1 MPDLAVLIVNW
12 NVRDLLRTCLS
23 SVYADLANSKLDAE
37 VWVVDNAS
45 QDGSPAMLRADFPQV
60 HLIVSPSNLGFAGG
74 NNLALH
80 QIETA
85 APPRYVWLL
94 NPDTE
99 VQLGAARALVN
110 FMESHPEVGVTGAR
124 LHYGDG
130 SFQHSAFGFPGLL
143 QILFDLFP
151 LPGRLYETRLNGR
164 YPRAWYEQKAPFPV
178 DHPLGASMMVRWK
191 TTRQVGL
198 FDAEFHMYC
207 EEIDWCMRIKRG
219 GWQIYCVPEAE
230 IIHHEGQSTRQI
242 REDSFVNLWQSRR
255 RLYDKHYS
263 PAKRWLASRLVRA
276 GMRHKIRVM
285 QQRLARGELEESVA
299 ASYVRA
305 HSKAMARFG

>member
-1 MPDLAVLIVNW
+1 MPDLTVLIVNW

-23 SVYADLANSKLDAE
+23 SVYADLANSKLDTE

-80 QIETA
+80 RIETA
-85 APPRYVWLL
+85 VPPRYVWLL

-99 VQLGAARALVN
+99 VQPGATRALVE
-110 FMESHPEVGVTGAR
+110 FMESRPEVGVTGAR

-151 LPGRLYETRLNGR
+151 LPGRLYESRLNGR
-164 YPRAWYEQKAPFPV
+164 YPRAWYERKTPFPV

-191 TTRQVGL
+191 TTRQVGF

-219 GWQIYCVPEAE
+219 GWQIYCVPAAE
-230 IIHHEGQSTRQI
+230 IVHHEGQSTRQV
-242 REDSFVNLWQSRR
+242 REDSFANLWQSRR

-263 PAKRWLASRLVRA
+263 PAKRWLAARLVRA
-276 GMRHKIRVM
+276 GMRRKIRVT
-285 QQRLARGELEESVA
+285 QQGLARGELEESVA

-305 HSKAMARFG
+305 YRKAMACFG

>member
-1 MPDLAVLIVNW
+1 MHDLTVLIVNW
-12 NVRDLLRTCLS
+12 NVRDLLRTCLT
-23 SVYADLANSKLDAE
+23 SVYTDLANSGLDAE

-45 QDGSPAMLRADFPQV
+45 QDGSPEMLRADFPQV
-60 HLIVSPSNLGFAGG
+60 RLIVSPSNLGFAGG
-74 NNLALH
+74 NNLALR
-80 QIETA
+80 QIGTA
-85 APPRYVWLL
+85 DPPSYAWLL

-99 VQLGAARALVN
+99 VQSGAARTLVN
-110 FMESHPEVGVTGAR
+110 FMENHPEVGVAGAR

-151 LPGRLYETRLNGR
+151 LPGRLYESRINGR
-164 YPRAWYEQKAPFPV
+164 YPRAWYEQKVPFPV

-191 TTRQVGL
+191 TTQQVGL

-242 REDSFVNLWQSRR
+242 REDSFENLWQSRR
-255 RLYDKHYS
+255 RLYDKHYG
-263 PAKRWLASRLVRA
+263 PAKRWLAARLVRA
-276 GMRHKIRVM
+276 GMRHKM
-285 QQRLARGELEESVA
+285 HMTQQRLARGELEESEA
-299 ASYVRA
+299 TSCIRA
-305 HSKAMARFG
+305 YSKAMACFG